1 MSFDGSVDYTGTYT
15 INGAYASKEEDV
27 KGSIEVGKL
36 ADLVVLSR
44 NPYDALPHQIREV
57 KIEMTVIDGIIEYED
72 SSS

>member
-1 MSFDGSVDYTGTYT
+1 
-15 INGAYASKEEDV
+15 
-27 KGSIEVGKL
+27 VGKL

-44 NPYDALPHQIREV
+44 DLISALPHQIEEV